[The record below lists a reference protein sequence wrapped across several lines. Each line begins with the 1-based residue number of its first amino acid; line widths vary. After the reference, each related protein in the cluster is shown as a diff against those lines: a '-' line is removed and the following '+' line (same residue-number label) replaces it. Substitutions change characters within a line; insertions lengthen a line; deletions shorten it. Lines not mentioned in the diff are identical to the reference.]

1 MAPSLIGNEIVVV
14 SSSAEQKLVLTSV
27 DGSLVFIPA
36 VANAPAVKFVITP
49 VADGGFTLVSSD
61 GLLTINPDGSAFL
74 GAGTNVAVDT
84 SFDLN
89 PTTIGNAT
97 VTAQFPYTGATQ
109 SISNVVYLPTVAY
122 TTSGD
127 QVCALTPD
135 APYDAW
141 IAGKT
146 KQQIL
151 ALPLTKAQC
160 VAQQPTVQNTKTKL
174 NAIVGIVVVILILLL
189 ILLIAWMVVKRK
201 KLAKATRVDEAI
213 EMVGNRISKLKPI
226 M

>member
-14 SSSAEQKLVLTSV
+14 SSSGEQKLVLSNV
-27 DGSLVFIPA
+27 DGVLAFIPA

-49 VADGGFTLVSSD
+49 GTNGFTLVSQD
-61 GLLTINPDGSAFL
+61 GALTINPDGSAFL
-74 GAGTNVAVDT
+74 GEGTSVAVDT

-97 VTAQFPYTGATQ
+97 VTAQFPYAGQ
-109 SISNVVYLPTVAY
+109 SISSVVYLPTVAY
-122 TTSGD
+122 LTTAD
-127 QVCALTPD
+127 QICVLTPD

-160 VAQQPTVQNTKTKL
+160 AVQQPAVQNTKTKL

-189 ILLIAWMVVKRK
+189 ILLIAWMIMKRK
-201 KLAKATRVDEAI
+201 KMTKWVKDEGI
-213 EMVGNRISKLKPI
+213 ELHKLKSI
-226 M
+226 IQ